1 MSTLGSGHSNSAAT
15 HHAASSQPVLESP
28 PAPTILKHSAV
39 YHGHC
44 SRGVTWLG
52 EGSRDVLSFCHSL
65 LIDEENYFDLVS
77 VSIKLSVNF
86 N

>member
-1 MSTLGSGHSNSAAT
+1 MSTLGSGHPAHSNSPRGQQPACPGEP
-15 HHAASSQPVLESP
+15 ASPDHPETFLGVSWSL
-28 PAPTILKHSAV
+28 LKR
-39 YHGHC
+39 GHVGWG
-44 SRGVTWLG
+44 RG
-52 EGSRDVLSFCHSL
+52 DVLSFCHSL